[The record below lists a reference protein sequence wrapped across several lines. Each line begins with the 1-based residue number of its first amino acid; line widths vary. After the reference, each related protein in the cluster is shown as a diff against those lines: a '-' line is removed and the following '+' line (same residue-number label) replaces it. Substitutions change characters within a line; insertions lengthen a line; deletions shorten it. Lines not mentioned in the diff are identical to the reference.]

1 MANKLI
7 TAKIYDRVKGILQQY
22 PKTRESDNALMASLW
37 FQDTNQ
43 LHINLNDIVD
53 GKLTNWE
60 GATRARRKIMEEVP
74 SLRGKN
80 YILRKARASSVKNS
94 INKLQV

>member
-1 MANKLI
+1 MATKLI

-43 LHINLNDIVD
+43 LHINLN
-53 GKLTNWE
+53 GKELQEQDVKLW
-60 GATRARRKIMEEVP
+60 RKY
-74 SLRGKN
+74 LR
-80 YILRKARASSVKNS
+80 
-94 INKLQV
+94 